1 MEREYS
7 SWERRN
13 VTWCLS
19 FGKRCQ
25 FLRPKRTYLMSLK
38 CKNMLQKR
46 QYMSIFEQFL
56 VLYKMNKLSSIAPM
70 CSNLGKI
77 SPISLTRVLWS
88 LNYCKRNGSQS
99 LPDVSGNLGAL
110 GGSQLLLH
118 FWSPFALFFSGIFYK
133 VFLEDGSQG
142 FREENSEYSKFSFLS
157 KNYLS

>member
-1 MEREYS
+1 
-7 SWERRN
+7 
-13 VTWCLS
+13 
-19 FGKRCQ
+19 
-25 FLRPKRTYLMSLK
+25 
-38 CKNMLQKR
+38 
-46 QYMSIFEQFL
+46 
-56 VLYKMNKLSSIAPM
+56 MNKLSSIAPM

-142 FREENSEYSKFSFLS
+142 FREENSGYSKFSFLS
-157 KNYLS
+157 KNYLSKWKEEHGSHKRFVFYWSRRFFYVRDVIILFRQKKNLFKIPAWYLYQW